1 MVKVIDSIMGPGKS
15 SWAINYMKHLEDDNS
30 IMYVTPYLKEL
41 DRIEQQTKPELNTF
55 YFNNTE
61 RLQEAVEYY
70 KQHKDEILDVMF
82 SAQ

>member
-1 MVKVIDSIMGPGKS
+1 
-15 SWAINYMKHLEDDNS
+15 MKFRVYNQRLAGFLLMSGFPMILTGFNEN
-30 IMYVTPYLKEL
+30 
-41 DRIEQQTKPELNTF
+41 KPELNTF

-82 SAQ
+82 PIK

>member
-1 MVKVIDSIMGPGKS
+1 MSGFPMILTGF
-15 SWAINYMKHLEDDNS
+15 NEN
-30 IMYVTPYLKEL
+30 
-41 DRIEQQTKPELNTF
+41 KPELNTF

-82 SAQ
+82 STQ